1 MAQLR
6 TRNDESGNYI
16 VGAEGPSPYDRE
28 LSANYGHASHK
39 CQHALVLLVMSI
51 NCTGIYLGESISGAD
66 PGSTYP

>member
-16 VGAEGPSPYDRE
+16 VGAEGPYPYDRE

-39 CQHALVLLVMSI
+39 CQHALAAHVITIDDHLS
-51 NCTGIYLGESISGAD
+51 ESSSD
-66 PGSTYP
+66 TS